1 MSFVSLEDGPLR
13 IHRSLARLLAMI
25 GTLLAV
31 LAVTLAAVGIYGVMA
46 FLVSQRV
53 KEIGIRV
60 ALGATSAEV
69 LKAVVFQGLRP
80 VLIGIAFGIAG
91 AAGLSWLLHTS
102 LSFPGASDLLYGI
115 PFYDPPTFLGL
126 SLMLLSIAASAS
138 VVPARRALSVDPD
151 GAFEDELAFELAA
164 LAEQRVQLG
173 AARGGGKW
181 SHVRGSGAGHLGGS
195 SVLYHCRFGPL
206 LEGSSSIQQAAGQ
219 LYLNAATAAS
229 TRSSNASPV
238 MKPDASG
245 ML

>member
-1 MSFVSLEDGPLR
+1 MNFRGNLTEFEVIGIVKDVRFANLTRIDPVHVYLPTSATDSYAMLVRAQGDVKTAAESVRAAFRSIDATLLPGMSFVSLEDGPLR

-126 SLMLLSIAASAS
+126 ALMLLSIAASAS
-138 VVPARRALSVDPD
+138 VVPARRALSVDPIT
-151 GAFEDELAFELAA
+151 A
-164 LAEQRVQLG
+164 LRCQ
-173 AARGGGKW
+173 
-181 SHVRGSGAGHLGGS
+181 
-195 SVLYHCRFGPL
+195 
-206 LEGSSSIQQAAGQ
+206 
-219 LYLNAATAAS
+219 
-229 TRSSNASPV
+229 
-238 MKPDASG
+238 
-245 ML
+245 